1 MIQPVKARLPQGVA
15 FLTLLLLISAT
26 SSEASGAPFF
36 QTGVLYLSR
45 KEYSRAVLSFQ
56 AALERGDQHSAH
68 LRLAEAYLA
77 RKDFDLAREQLGWAI
92 ARNATDPRALI
103 MMGDLEAWVGN
114 GPAAV
119 TRWRGPCQ
127 AAPGLPQ
134 ACGRIARLYFDQGQ
148 LDLAEK
154 EYQDLIARHQESYEA
169 QEAHYYLGL
178 LLARRSP
185 HSAAAH
191 LREAA
196 RRADARLKSLANRA
210 LEEFPRAWDAEE
222 PAYQAALLG
231 KAYLKHAF
239 EAGYPAPGALHL
251 ARDRFEK
258 ARELNPGY
266 TDALAYLGY
275 TLWRQ
280 GQLDEA
286 AECLKKTI
294 SLDPGQALAHYFL
307 GLVFRSQ
314 GKADLAV
321 GEFQEA
327 LRQDPENPA
336 FHADL
341 GKAFSLL
348 RDYNAAMASMEKA
361 AALAPDDPEILKQSA
376 QFYLDHLLR
385 PDQALAL
392 ANRVVA
398 LAPQDAQGLEL
409 LGWASYLN
417 RDSPGA
423 RAWLEKAGSL
433 QPELASAHYHLAV
446 VLEHTGPKQE
456 AWPHYLQAKD
466 LYGGGYYGKLAA
478 TALERLAQE
487 DPELGPVIGR
497 YLGKHRW

>member
-1 MIQPVKARLPQGVA
+1 MIQPVRAKLPQGVA
-15 FLTLLLLISAT
+15 FLALLLLISAT

-56 AALERGDQHSAH
+56 AALERGDLNSAH

-77 RKDFDLAREQLGWAI
+77 RKDFGLARQQLGWTI
-92 ARNATDPRALI
+92 ARNATDPQGNLLL
-103 MMGDLEAWVGN
+103 GDLEAQVGN
-114 GPAAV
+114 GPEAV
-119 TRWRGPCQ
+119 ARWRVPCK

-154 EYQDLIARHQESYEA
+154 EYQDLIARHQETYEA
-169 QEAHYYLGL
+169 QEGHYYLGL

-185 HSAAAH
+185 PLASAH

-210 LEEFPRAWDAEE
+210 LEEFPKAWDAEE
-222 PAYQAALLG
+222 PAYRAALLG
-231 KAYLKHAF
+231 KTYLKHVF
-239 EAGYPAPGALHL
+239 EAGFQAPGTLHL

-258 ARELNPGY
+258 ASELNPGY
-266 TDALAYLGY
+266 TNAEAYLGY

-286 AECLKKTI
+286 AGRLMKAL
-294 SLDPGQALAHYFL
+294 SSDPGQPLAHYFL

-327 LRQDPENPA
+327 IRQDPENPA

-341 GKAFSLL
+341 GKAFSML
-348 RDYNAAMASMEKA
+348 RDYNAAMASIEVA
-361 AALAPDDPEILKQSA
+361 SALAPDDAEILKQSA
-376 QFYLDHLLR
+376 RLYLDHLLR
-385 PDQALAL
+385 PVRALAL
-392 ANRVVA
+392 ANRGVA
-398 LAPQDAQGLEL
+398 LAPQDAQGLDL

-423 RAWLEKAGSL
+423 RAWLEKAIAL

-446 VLEHTGPKQE
+446 VLEHTGHQQE

-466 LYGGGYYGKLAA
+466 LDGGGYYGKRAA
-478 TALERLAQE
+478 DALERLARE
-487 DPELGPVIGR
+487 DPEQRPAIER
-497 YLGKHRW
+497 YLRF

>member
-1 MIQPVKARLPQGVA
+1 MIQPVRARSPQSVA
-15 FLTLLLLISAT
+15 FLALLLLISAT

-36 QTGVLYLSR
+36 QTGALYLSR

-77 RKDFDLAREQLGWAI
+77 RKDFGLAREQLGWAM
-92 ARNATDPRALI
+92 ARNATDLQALI
-103 MMGDLEAWVGN
+103 MMGDLEAQVGN

-119 TRWRGPCQ
+119 TRWRLPCQ

-154 EYQDLIARHQESYEA
+154 EFQDLFARHQETYEA

-185 HSAAAH
+185 PSAAAH

-196 RRADARLKSLANRA
+196 RRADARLKSLANKA
-210 LEEFPRAWDAEE
+210 LEEFPNAWDAEE
-222 PAYQAALLG
+222 PAYRAALLG
-231 KAYLKHAF
+231 KTYLKHVF
-239 EAGYPAPGALHL
+239 EAGFQAPGALHL

-258 ARELNPGY
+258 ASELNPGY
-266 TDALAYLGY
+266 TNAEAYLGY

-286 AECLKKTI
+286 AGRLMKAL
-294 SLDPGQALAHYFL
+294 SSDPGQPLAHYFL

-327 LRQDPENPA
+327 IRQDPENPA

-341 GKAFSLL
+341 GKAFSML
-348 RDYNAAMASMEKA
+348 RDYNAAMASMEVA
-361 AALAPDDPEILKQSA
+361 SALAPDDTEILKQSA

-385 PDQALAL
+385 PDRALAL

-398 LAPQDAQGLEL
+398 LAPQDAQGLDL

-423 RAWLEKAGSL
+423 RAWLEKATSL

-446 VLEHTGPKQE
+446 VLEHAGPKQE

-466 LYGGGYYGKLAA
+466 LDRGGYYGNRAA
-478 TALERLAQE
+478 DALERLAQE
-487 DPELGPVIGR
+487 DPEQRPAIGR
-497 YLGKHRW
+497 YLRF